1 MGKGVL
7 TNVFQGEGE
16 WGKECGQMCFRRK
29 ETGGAAVMPPL
40 RASPH
45 GGDGR
50 GAAVFLV
57 LLSVNGLS
65 GLSVF
70 MANFA
75 AGNKL
80 TGF

>member
-1 MGKGVL
+1 M
-7 TNVFQGEGE
+7 
-16 WGKECGQMCFRRK
+16 
-29 ETGGAAVMPPL
+29 AAVMPPF
-40 RASPH
+40 RASLH
-45 GGDGR
+45 VGDGR

-57 LLSVNGLS
+57 SLSVNGLS

-80 TGF
+80 TGL

>member
-1 MGKGVL
+1 
-7 TNVFQGEGE
+7 
-16 WGKECGQMCFRRK
+16 MCFGRK
-29 ETGGAAVMPPL
+29 ENGERSADECFSGGRRREFGRQETEMAAVMPPL

-45 GGDGR
+45 WGDGR

-57 LLSVNGLS
+57 SLSVNWLS